1 MKTLQEFYEEV
12 KTSDDLKKLLAE
24 AAKSGKITEF
34 LKAHDCDATADEL
47 KEFVAGKVA
56 QDKPIELS
64 DEELEKVAGGDGEDL
79 NSLHCTDR
87 CSIQVCQPSDL
98 CCC

>member
-12 KTSDDLKKLLAE
+12 KTSDDLKKSLAE

-47 KEFVAGKVA
+47 KEFVAGKTA
-56 QDKPIELS
+56 QDKPVELN
-64 DEELEKVAGGDGEDL
+64 DEELENVAGGGTDECSDY
-79 NSLHCTDR
+79 CTNY
-87 CSIQVCQPSDL
+87 CSDIT

>member
-1 MKTLQEFYEEV
+1 MKTLQEFYDEV
-12 KTSDDLKKLLAE
+12 KTSDELKKALAE

-56 QDKPIELS
+56 QDKPMEL
-64 DEELEKVAGGDGEDL
+64 DEEALENVAGGTAPMPSLGCSAGCGTSDKCGE
-79 NSLHCTDR
+79 
-87 CSIQVCQPSDL
+87 
-98 CCC
+98 CC

>member
-12 KTSDDLKKLLAE
+12 KTSDELKKALAE

-56 QDKPIELS
+56 QDKPVELS
-64 DEELEKVAGGDGEDL
+64 DEELENVAGGTGTG
-79 NSLHCTDR
+79 NSVG
-87 CSIQVCQPSDL
+87 CSGMCSTLCSDWACL
-98 CCC
+98 C